1 MHTILIVDDEKI
13 IREGLQRILSAKGF
27 RALSAQSGREALDII
42 RRDKVSVVLCDLKM
56 PGMGAIGV
64 LDKVSQ
70 SYPEMPVIV
79 FTGHG
84 TNKDSMECMSK
95 GAYEFM
101 TKPFRIDYLLSVIK
115 CAIDKLPPPPKMP
128 EISF

>member
-13 IREGLQRILSAKGF
+13 IREGLQRILSARGY
-27 RALSAQSGREALDII
+27 RALTAQSGREALDIV
-42 RRDKVSVVLCDLKM
+42 RREKVAVVLCDLKM
-56 PGMGAIGV
+56 PGMGAVGV
-64 LDKVSQ
+64 LEKAGQ
-70 SYPEMPVIV
+70 AYPGLPIVV

-84 TNKDSMECMSK
+84 TNQDSMECMSK

-101 TKPFRIDYLLSVIK
+101 TKPFRVDYLLSVIK
-115 CAIDKLPPPPKMP
+115 CAIEKAPPPPKMP